1 MNKLL
6 TVIAATLLAVTA
18 IASGAEAGFNVRI
31 KAPADFSEV
40 HKAGCGGGGGAS
52 RVYRRARYQSV
63 RRSKPRAEV
72 ASRTNSKPAVV
83 AKAETEAPAAVPIEE
98 TADVAQIE
106 NSSITTEE
114 KVAEVKK
121 PKTEKKVAEKPAK
134 KAEQKVATAG
144 DLGCKT
150 FFASVGMTLS
160 VPCDQK

>member
-1 MNKLL
+1 MRRWWWRLPRL
-6 TVIAATLLAVTA
+6 SPGQLPIGSPLQAAGRGRQPHRLQAGRRGQGRDRSAGTA
-18 IASGAEAGFNVRI
+18 E
-31 KAPADFSEV
+31 
-40 HKAGCGGGGGAS
+40 
-52 RVYRRARYQSV
+52 
-63 RRSKPRAEV
+63 
-72 ASRTNSKPAVV
+72 
-83 AKAETEAPAAVPIEE
+83 PIEE

-160 VPCDQK
+160 VPCGQK

>member
-6 TVIAATLLAVTA
+6 AAIAATLLAVTA

-31 KAPADFSEV
+31 NAPAGFSEV
-40 HKAGCGGGGGAS
+40 HKAGCGGGGGIS
-52 RVYRRARYQSV
+52 RSYRRAASQSV
-63 RRSKPRAEV
+63 RRSKPRVQV
-72 ASRTNSKPAVV
+72 ASRTVAKPAVV
-83 AKAETEAPAAVPIEE
+83 AKAETEAPAAEPIEE

-160 VPCDQK
+160 VPCGQK